1 MFVHAAKQ
9 NYGQKIT
16 VSLYLNV
23 PGMDIF
29 AIFVIREKG
38 TALNVPGMDIFAIF
52 VIREKGT
59 VPKRYFVVFTLPLVT
74 SNSKK
79 FQKRMD
85 SIAIKVINNE
95 FC

>member
-1 MFVHAAKQ
+1 MLVR
-9 NYGQKIT
+9 GMGT
-16 VSLYLNV
+16 SLY
-23 PGMDIF
+23 
-29 AIFVIREKG
+29 
-38 TALNVPGMDIFAIF
+38 LNVPGMDIFAIF